1 MLPALV
7 PVTVAAV
14 RRATLSSPSQ
24 APHHA
29 CTTSRPKHVRSQHAF
44 TVRLVPATMEARG
57 AASGFAMLVL
67 AALGITGAW
76 GPICSWPKLLL
87 SGRARAPGYGFF
99 NSFAGW

>member
-1 MLPALV
+1 M
-7 PVTVAAV
+7 
-14 RRATLSSPSQ
+14 
-24 APHHA
+24 
-29 CTTSRPKHVRSQHAF
+29 

-99 NSFAGW
+99 NSFAGWCAALPGV